1 VYHLAA
7 QPGVRGSWDDS
18 FAYYVRDNV
27 LATQRVFDA
36 AANAGVRV
44 VYASSSSVYGNARSY
59 PTTERAQPSP
69 VSPYGVTKLSCE
81 QLARAY
87 AQSRGLDAI
96 GLRYFT
102 VYGPRQRPDMAI
114 ERIVRALLAQ
124 EPFVLLGDGYQTRDI
139 TFVGDAVQATVAAME
154 RGASRA
160 VYNVGGGHEVSL
172 VEIIDVLSEL
182 SGAVLAVLRRDPAVG
197 DVLRTSADT
206 TRITRA
212 TGWRPAMSLE
222 EGLAAHLAAVQRSG
236 DREPVSA

>member
-1 VYHLAA
+1 
-7 QPGVRGSWDDS
+7 
-18 FAYYVRDNV
+18 
-27 LATQRVFDA
+27 
-36 AANAGVRV
+36 
-44 VYASSSSVYGNARSY
+44 
-59 PTTERAQPSP
+59 